1 MLYYEFAG
9 FDRVTNKEYWR
20 PVSSLRL
27 HCRWLRDW
35 MRGYRCARRG
45 YEGWL
50 YCNVTQGPLLPEDM
64 LSFRDEI
71 II

>member
-9 FDRVTNKEYWR
+9 FDRVTNREYWR

-35 MRGYRCARRG
+35 LRGYRCARRG

-50 YCNVTQGPLLPEDM
+50 YCNVTQGPLLPKDM

>member
-35 MRGYRCARRG
+35 LRGYRCARRG
-45 YEGWL
+45 YEG
-50 YCNVTQGPLLPEDM
+50 
-64 LSFRDEI
+64 
-71 II
+71 